1 MSVDLASTRTA
12 IASLL
17 SGTSG
22 INSVLAYDQSDVGS
36 NRLPCAGVKL
46 VRVTQP
52 GYDGGIGQLGMFV
65 YEAEWHINV
74 RLSTVQGPAPEVV
87 AQQLF
92 ESVFEAVRAS
102 FDGDQLIDPNGPG
115 VVDVSSIT
123 SGDLMIPT
131 DPALPFVAAFVLKT
145 RVIA

>member
-1 MSVDLASTRTA
+1 MSVDLASTRA
-12 IASLL
+12 GIAALL
-17 SGTSG
+17 AATDG
-22 INSVLAYDQSDVGS
+22 INSVIAYDRADVGS
-36 NRLPCAGVKL
+36 NTLPCAGINL

-52 GYDGGIGQLGMFV
+52 GYDGGIGQLGAYV

-74 RLSTVQGPAPEVV
+74 RLNMVQGSAPEVT

-92 ESVFEAVRAS
+92 ESVFEAVRS
-102 FDGDQLIDPNGPG
+102 QFDGNQLIDPNGPG
-115 VVDVSSIT
+115 VVDVSSVT

-131 DPALPFVAAFVLKT
+131 DPSLPFIAAFVLKT

>member
-1 MSVDLASTRTA
+1 MSVDLASTRAA

-17 SGTSG
+17 SATSG
-22 INSVLAYDQSDVGS
+22 INSVQTYERADAGS
-36 NRLPCAGVKL
+36 NALPCASISL

-92 ESVFEAVRAS
+92 ESVFEAVRAT
-102 FDGDQLIDPNGPG
+102 FDANQQIDANGPG

-131 DPALPFVAAFVLKT
+131 DPSLPFVAAFVLKT